1 MCKALLNNKLK
12 KCIRENYTFDLKPRT
27 FIKKAFSTR
36 NLTCYLM
43 AKLTL
48 NDIDVTGKKVMM
60 RVDFNVPIIDGKIT
74 DDNRVQA
81 ALPSINHVLENGGL
95 LILTSHLGRPKG
107 QKNPE
112 FSLKPVADHLA
123 RLIKAPVHFA
133 DDCIGEAATS
143 VIDAAKP
150 GEVVVLENVRF
161 YKEETD
167 NDEEF
172 SKKLAAHAEVFVN
185 DAFGSSHRAHASVAG
200 VTRFLQP
207 AVSGYLLDKE
217 IKYLSDSVNDPDRP
231 FVAILGGAKVSDKI
245 PVIEQLITK
254 VDTIIIGGGMAYTF
268 LVANGKSVGNSLLQK
283 ELVPIAKK
291 LMEDAKTAGVNL
303 MLPFD
308 FVIADDFSNDANQE
322 VVDEDNIKDGWEAL
336 DIGPQTAISFG
347 NVIKSAKTVVWNGP
361 MGVFEMPSFAEGTNA
376 VALALV
382 EATEFGATSIIG
394 GGDSASA
401 IKNAGLSDKVSHVST
416 GGGASLEYL
425 EGKDLPGVSSLTD
438 K

>member
-1 MCKALLNNKLK
+1 
-12 KCIRENYTFDLKPRT
+12 
-27 FIKKAFSTR
+27 
-36 NLTCYLM
+36 M

-48 NDIDVTGKKVMM
+48 NDIDVNGKKVMM

-74 DDNRVQA
+74 DDNRIQA

-107 QKNPE
+107 ERNSE

-123 RLIKAPVHFA
+123 TLIDAPVHFA
-133 DDCIGEAATS
+133 EDCIGDAAES
-143 VIDAAKP
+143 VIASAKA

-172 SKKLAAHAEVFVN
+172 SKKLAAHADLFVN

-200 VTRFLQP
+200 VTRYLQP
-207 AVSGYLLDKE
+207 AVSGYLLEKE
-217 IKYLSDSVNDPDRP
+217 IKYLNDSVNDPDRP

-245 PVIEQLITK
+245 PVIEQLISK

-268 LVANGKSVGNSLLQK
+268 LVANGKSVGDSLLQS
-283 ELVPIAKK
+283 EMVDTAKS
-291 LMEDAKTAGVNL
+291 LMEKAKTAGVNL

-308 FVIADDFSNDANQE
+308 FVIADDFDNDANQE
-322 VVDEDNIKDGWEAL
+322 VVDEDGIKDGWQAL
-336 DIGPQTAISFG
+336 DIGPQTAIAFG
-347 NVIKSAKTVVWNGP
+347 NTIKAAKTVLWNGP
-361 MGVFEMPSFAEGTNA
+361 MGVFEMPSFADGTNA
-376 VALALV
+376 VAEALV
-382 EATEFGATSIIG
+382 EATNFGATTIIG

-401 IKNAGLSDKVSHVST
+401 IKNAGLADKVSHVST
-416 GGGASLEYL
+416 GGGASLEFL
-425 EGKDLPGVSSLTD
+425 EGKELPGVSSLTD
-438 K
+438 KKSR

>member
-1 MCKALLNNKLK
+1 
-12 KCIRENYTFDLKPRT
+12 
-27 FIKKAFSTR
+27 
-36 NLTCYLM
+36 M
-43 AKLTL
+43 AKLSL
-48 NDIDVTGKKVMM
+48 NDVDVKGKKVLM

-74 DDNRVQA
+74 DDNRIVQ
-81 ALPSINHVLENGGL
+81 ALPSIKHVIEAGGL

-107 QKNPE
+107 EPNPE
-112 FSLKPVADHLA
+112 FSLKPVAEHLA
-123 RLIKAPVHFA
+123 SLLDTKVHFA
-133 DDCIGEAATS
+133 EDCIGEKATS
-143 VIDAAKP
+143 VISEADF
-150 GEVVVLENVRF
+150 GEIVVLENVRF
-161 YKEETD
+161 HKEETD

-172 SKKLAAHAEVFVN
+172 SKQLASHAEVFIN

-200 VTRFLQP
+200 VTRYLQP
-207 AVSGYLLDKE
+207 AASGYLLDKE
-217 IKYLSDSVNDPDRP
+217 IKYLSDSVNDPNRP

-245 PVIEQLITK
+245 PVIENLINK

-268 LVANGKSVGNSLLQK
+268 LVANGKTVGKSLLQ
-283 ELVPIAKK
+283 EEMIPMAKK
-291 LMEDAKTAGVNL
+291 LMETAKEKGVNL

-336 DIGPQTAISFG
+336 DIGPQSAISFG
-347 NVIKSAKTVVWNGP
+347 NIIKNAKTVLWNGP

-376 VALALV
+376 VAEALA
-382 EATEFGATSIIG
+382 EATTFGATTIIG

-401 IKNAGLSDKVSHVST
+401 IKNAGLSDQVSHVST

-425 EGKDLPGVSSLTD
+425 EGKDLPGVTALTD

>member
-1 MCKALLNNKLK
+1 
-12 KCIRENYTFDLKPRT
+12 
-27 FIKKAFSTR
+27 
-36 NLTCYLM
+36 M

-48 NDIDVTGKKVMM
+48 NDIDVNGKKVMM

-81 ALPSINHVLENGGL
+81 ALPSINYVLENGGL

-107 QKNPE
+107 ERNPE

-123 RLIKAPVHFA
+123 NLIDAPVHFA
-133 DDCIGEAATS
+133 DDCIGETAEK
-143 VIDAAKP
+143 VIAAAKP

-172 SKKLAAHAEVFVN
+172 SKKLAAHADVFVN

-200 VTRFLQP
+200 VTRYLQP
-207 AVSGYLLDKE
+207 AASGFLLEKE

-268 LVANGKSVGNSLLQK
+268 LVANGKSVGNSLLQEEMVNTAK
-283 ELVPIAKK
+283 ELMEKAKS
-291 LMEDAKTAGVNL
+291 AGVNL

-336 DIGPQTAISFG
+336 DIGPETAIAFG
-347 NVIKSAKTVVWNGP
+347 NTIKSAKTVVWNGP
-361 MGVFEMPSFAEGTNA
+361 MGVFEMPSFADGTNA
-376 VALALV
+376 VAEALV
-382 EATEFGATSIIG
+382 EATKFGATTIIG

-401 IKNAGLSDKVSHVST
+401 IKNAGLADQVSHVST
-416 GGGASLEYL
+416 GGGASLEFL
-425 EGKDLPGVSSLTD
+425 EGKELPGVSSLTD

>member
-1 MCKALLNNKLK
+1 
-12 KCIRENYTFDLKPRT
+12 
-27 FIKKAFSTR
+27 
-36 NLTCYLM
+36 M

-48 NDIDVTGKKVMM
+48 NDIDVNGKKVMM

-81 ALPSINHVLENGGL
+81 ALPSINYVLENGGL

-107 QKNPE
+107 ERNPE

-123 RLIKAPVHFA
+123 NLIDAPVHFA
-133 DDCIGEAATS
+133 DDCIGETAEK
-143 VIDAAKP
+143 VIAAAKL

-167 NDEEF
+167 NDEAF
-172 SKKLAAHAEVFVN
+172 SKKLAAHADVFVN

-200 VTRFLQP
+200 VTRYLQP
-207 AVSGYLLDKE
+207 AASGFLLEKE

-268 LVANGKSVGNSLLQK
+268 LVANGKSVGNSLLQEEMVDTAK
-283 ELVPIAKK
+283 EL
-291 LMEDAKTAGVNL
+291 MEKAKTAGVNL

-336 DIGPQTAISFG
+336 DIGPETAIAFG
-347 NVIKSAKTVVWNGP
+347 NTIKSAKTVVWNGP
-361 MGVFEMPSFAEGTNA
+361 MGVFEMPSFADGTNA
-376 VALALV
+376 VAEALV
-382 EATEFGATSIIG
+382 EATKFGATTIIG

-401 IKNAGLSDKVSHVST
+401 IKMQD
-416 GGGASLEYL
+416 
-425 EGKDLPGVSSLTD
+425 
-438 K
+438 